1 MSRPTLTDLL
11 AQASPAVR
19 KLNPELFNGNT
30 PATPPLPGL
39 GLPHADLSPSP
50 HAKLERRPRPRAL
63 AKSKAQKGD
72 SRRFFV
78 RVISYRVRLL
88 DEDNLCEKY
97 GVDCLR
103 YSGIL
108 PGDSA
113 AEARIVTS
121 QEKVSSKDEERTTY
135 EISLMP

>member
-1 MSRPTLTDLL
+1 MNRPTLTDLL
-11 AQASPAVR
+11 ANASPAVQR
-19 KLNPELFNGNT
+19 LNPSLF
-30 PATPPLPGL
+30 PGL
-39 GLPHADLSPSP
+39 GLPDDDKHSPTAP
-50 HAKLERRPRPRAL
+50 VVERRARSRAL

-72 SRRFFV
+72 TRRFFV
-78 RVISYRVRLL
+78 RVTSYRVRLL

-121 QEKVSSKDEERTTY
+121 QEKVSRKEEERTTY
-135 EISLMP
+135 EISLIT

>member
-1 MSRPTLTDLL
+1 MTRPTINDIL
-11 AQASPAVR
+11 AKCSPTVR
-19 KLNPELFNGNT
+19 ALNPTLF
-30 PATPPLPGL
+30 PGL
-39 GLPHADLSPSP
+39 GLPDDDKHSPASP
-50 HAKLERRPRPRAL
+50 IVERRSKPRAL
-63 AKSKAQKGD
+63 AKGKTQKGD

-78 RVISYRVRLL
+78 RVTSYRVRLL

-121 QEKVSSKDEERTTY
+121 QEKVSRKDEERTTF
-135 EISLMP
+135 EISLIP